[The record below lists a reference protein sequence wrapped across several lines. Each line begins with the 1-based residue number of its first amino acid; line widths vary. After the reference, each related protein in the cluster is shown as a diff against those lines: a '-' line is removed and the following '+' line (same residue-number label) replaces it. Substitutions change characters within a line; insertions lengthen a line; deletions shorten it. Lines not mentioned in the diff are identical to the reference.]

1 MRIVASRILCC
12 GGNRQ
17 IHTDYRS
24 PVEKK
29 GQHGH
34 SLSERE
40 GPKPCLDRLLLLF
53 WIHYIEDDPHLL
65 CTGLL

>member
-1 MRIVASRILCC
+1 M
-12 GGNRQ
+12 
-17 IHTDYRS
+17 DYRN

-40 GPKPCLDRLLLLF
+40 GPDPCLDRLLLLF
-53 WIHYIEDDPHLL
+53 WAHTLRVAHIHYAQV
-65 CTGLL
+65 GF